1 MVLHT
6 DVRVRGLGHFSVERK
21 KSRKQLWRKE
31 EKSCYTGKPTGRTQ
45 KNTNKGIQ
53 ANMFAG
59 AMVFATNALRPYCPA
74 SAAKNLVRTQ
84 VSVKVPNFQFG
95 SQKLAINQAFN

>member
-1 MVLHT
+1 MS
-6 DVRVRGLGHFSVERK
+6 GFGALGIFQWKEKSQGNNFGEK
-21 KSRKQLWRKE
+21 KK
-31 EKSCYTGKPTGRTQ
+31 KSCYTGKPTGRTQ

-53 ANMFAG
+53 ANVFAR
-59 AMVFATNALRPYCPA
+59 AMVFATNALRPYCPV